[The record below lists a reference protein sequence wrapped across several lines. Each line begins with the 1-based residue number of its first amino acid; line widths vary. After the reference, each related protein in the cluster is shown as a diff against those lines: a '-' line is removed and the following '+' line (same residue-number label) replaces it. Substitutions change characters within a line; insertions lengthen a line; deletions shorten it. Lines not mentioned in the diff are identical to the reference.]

1 MEGVYSGEGTK
12 GKREGWVTLGKS
24 GLRDRVVRI
33 ALACGETET
42 LITNIGEEGIGYE
55 SFAELY
61 HKRRGIKTKYKT
73 VKQRMGIE
81 NFSG

>member
-1 MEGVYSGEGTK
+1 M
-12 GKREGWVTLGKS
+12 
-24 GLRDRVVRI
+24 VRI